1 MWNKKN
7 ETKNKQWNKTVCM
20 YMGGQWESPL
30 EEIMEILLWNHS
42 NVIFLPTDLSFNN
55 IAKIHYI
62 ICVDQCMA
70 TSQINQI
77 EHESDLIK
85 T

>member
-1 MWNKKN
+1 
-7 ETKNKQWNKTVCM
+7 
-20 YMGGQWESPL
+20 
-30 EEIMEILLWNHS
+30 MEILLWNHS
-42 NVIFLPTDLSFNN
+42 NVIFLPTHLSFNN

-85 T
+85 TYMREREREMGLELLKGHGMSWHA